1 MAAGDGG
8 FSNQINGFNKNEVNE
23 YIGKI
28 SKEKKELENDLK
40 AAEDKIKAAEKRASE
55 AEAKINSSKEES
67 DKQIAELTAQVKEER
82 KKSEEYINQIDD
94 LKRKLKN
101 GGKISSDPN
110 ADRQAA
116 EIIAKAKAQA
126 AQIIEDAKKNAP
138 ASSAAPAV
146 DASAFMTAFNS
157 FKNAVTNEMQKFSSK
172 AGEILKTPISGM
184 GGSGSY
190 ENSSAS
196 LFENM
201 DDGMDTGMGS
211 ADVTAASDLDMS
223 GMSDMM
229 DAVSE
234 VAPLDD
240 PEKPQHEM
248 VDSFDNELL
257 AQTVP
262 TTTSDNDMFNT
273 SSDIDVGGTDGPVG
287 FDMGSEAGDAQ
298 SDLDAMNALLGQ
310 MSASLESAG
319 GSAMGSMDDMD
330 SMNDMGSM
338 GSFNEPAPETPK
350 EDNPWANLQAQLDAM
365 EKSGDYGS
373 DEQGNEP
380 QPDITSD
387 AQEAPSADDSSIWN
401 FGGDS
406 PSGSDD
412 DMSDDMSADLFGS
425 F

>member
-28 SKEKKELENDLK
+28 SKEKKELENELK

-55 AEAKINSSKEES
+55 AEAKISSSKEES
-67 DKQIAELTAQVKEER
+67 DKQIAELNAQVKEER
-82 KKSEEYINQIDD
+82 KKSEEYINQIDE

-110 ADRQAA
+110 ADKQAA

-126 AQIIEDAKKNAP
+126 AQIVEDAKKNASKSSG
-138 ASSAAPAV
+138 ASAV
-146 DASAFMTAFNS
+146 DTAAFMAALNS
-157 FKNAVTNEMQKFSSK
+157 FRSAVTNEMQKFSSK
-172 AGEILKTPISGM
+172 AGEILKTPVTGM
-184 GGSGSY
+184 GGFGAGSFD
-190 ENSSAS
+190 NSSAS

-201 DDGMDTGMGS
+201 DDGMDSGMGS
-211 ADVTAASDLDMS
+211 SDVTAASGLDMS
-223 GMSDMM
+223 GMGDMM

-262 TTTSDNDMFNT
+262 TAAADNDMFSGTN
-273 SSDIDVGGTDGPVG
+273 DIDVGGTGGPVG
-287 FDMGSEAGDAQ
+287 FDMGSDSDSSQ

-319 GSAMGSMDDMD
+319 GSSMGMD
-330 SMNDMGSM
+330 SMDNMN
-338 GSFNEPAPETPK
+338 SFEEPKNEEPAAAAD
-350 EDNPWANLQAQLDAM
+350 DNPWANLQAQLDAM

-373 DEQGNEP
+373 DEQGNES

-406 PSGSDD
+406 SSSSDDD

>member
-28 SKEKKELENDLK
+28 SKEKKELENELK

-55 AEAKINSSKEES
+55 AEAKISSSKEES

-110 ADRQAA
+110 ADKQAA

-138 ASSAAPAV
+138 SSSAPAV
-146 DASAFMTAFNS
+146 DTAAFMTAFNS
-157 FKNAVTNEMQKFSSK
+157 FKNAVTNEMQKFGSK
-172 AGEILKTPISGM
+172 AGEILKAPVSGM
-184 GGSGSY
+184 GVSGSY

-211 ADVTAASDLDMS
+211 TDVTAASDLDMS

-262 TTTSDNDMFNT
+262 TAVSDTDMFNAV
-273 SSDIDVGGTDGPVG
+273 SDVDVGGTDGPVG
-287 FDMGSEAGDAQ
+287 FDMGSETNDAQ

-319 GSAMGSMDDMD
+319 GSVMGSMDDMD
-330 SMNDMGSM
+330 SM
-338 GSFNEPAPETPK
+338 GSFNELAPETSK

-406 PSGSDD
+406 STGSDD
-412 DMSDDMSADLFGS
+412 DMNDDMSADLFGS

>member
-110 ADRQAA
+110 ADKQAA

-138 ASSAAPAV
+138 SSSVPSIDTAA
-146 DASAFMTAFNS
+146 FTTAFNS

-172 AGEILKTPISGM
+172 AGEILKTPVSGM

-190 ENSSAS
+190 DNSSAS

-211 ADVTAASDLDMS
+211 TDVTAASDLDMS

-262 TTTSDNDMFNT
+262 TAVSDTDMFNAV
-273 SSDIDVGGTDGPVG
+273 SDVDVGGVDGPVG
-287 FDMGSEAGDAQ
+287 FDMGSETDDAQ

-319 GSAMGSMDDMD
+319 GSAMGSMDDM
-330 SMNDMGSM
+330 NDMGSM
-338 GSFNEPAPETPK
+338 HSFNEPASETPK

-380 QPDITSD
+380 QPDITND
-387 AQEAPSADDSSIWN
+387 VQEAPSADDSSIWN

-406 PSGSDD
+406 SSGSDD
-412 DMSDDMSADLFGS
+412 DMNDDMSADLFGS